1 MALNLAKQMKAQL
14 SKDILNALE
23 LCSKAAFEREY
34 KIFLIGGVVRD
45 LILEKNIFDIDVTVE
60 GDAVKFCHI
69 LAEKNYCKILQVQPE
84 LKTVKVLFANSIE
97 IDFAS
102 TRQEFYPKRG
112 HLPVVSKIGC
122 TLEEDVLRR
131 DFTINALAISLN
143 ENNFGEV
150 IDYVNG
156 VKDIKN
162 KTLRVLHDKSF
173 FEDPSRIIRGL
184 KFAAR
189 FDVHRDEKTKKLQK
203 KYLDEQLLE
212 DISWAR
218 IKSELKQTFALNN
231 ARAYDM
237 FVSNDTYKLIYGET
251 ANIKGLEI
259 KNLIDKYYMEHPW
272 LVYLGTVLRNKK
284 IIDALCFTR
293 SEKKVFVDTDI
304 LLNGNLAIKS
314 TNYDIYKYFEKRS
327 IESILIYY
335 LITKR
340 KEPLLYLEKLCDLR
354 AELNGEDLK
363 KFGIPSGKQIGIILD
378 EILKLKL
385 FGKLVT
391 KTDEVKFVKS
401 KINS

>member
-84 LKTVKVLFANSIE
+84 LKTAKVLFANSIE

-189 FDVHRDEKTKKLQK
+189 FDFHRDEKTKKLQK

-401 KINS
+401 KIK

>member
-1 MALNLAKQMKAQL
+1 MKKCL
-14 SKDILNALE
+14 KCL
-23 LCSKAAFEREY
+23 KF
-34 KIFLIGGVVRD
+34 FD

-84 LKTVKVLFANSIE
+84 LKTAKVLFANSIE

-189 FDVHRDEKTKKLQK
+189 FDFHRDEKTKKLQK

-391 KTDEVKFVKS
+391 KADEVKFVKS
-401 KINS
+401 KIK